1 MRLTRFGQSCILIE
15 TNNKRVLID
24 PGSLLYDDS
33 LLKESW
39 INIDVLLVTHKHGD
53 HCNVEAINEIVKN
66 PKTRFYTTQEV
77 ADAYTQLSPQ
87 IVKTGEVLDFDDIKV
102 EVVKAVHG
110 YIPTLKGGKEI
121 KENIG
126 YIIND
131 GVNRAY
137 LTSDTICFDN
147 NYKADVVFVP
157 VCNHGVVMSPF
168 EAALFAQETGAKL
181 VVPVHYDNPKYPV
194 DLDVVK
200 KEFEKQ
206 GLNYKILKFKES
218 INT

>member
-24 PGSLLYDDS
+24 PGSLLYDQS

-87 IVKTGEVLDFDDIKV
+87 IVKAGEVLNFDDIKV

-126 YIIND
+126 YIIDD

-157 VCNHGVVMSPF
+157 VCNHGVVMGPF

>member
-24 PGSLLYDDS
+24 PGSLLYNQS
-33 LLKESW
+33 LLKEHW
-39 INIDVLLVTHKHGD
+39 VNIDVLLVTHKHGD
-53 HCNVEAINEIVKN
+53 HCKVEAITEIVKN
-66 PKTRFYTTQEV
+66 PKTKFYTIQEV

-87 IVKTGEVLDFDDIKV
+87 IVKAGEVLDFDDIKV

-110 YIPTLKGGKEI
+110 YIPTFKGEKEI
-121 KENIG
+121 KENVG
-126 YIIND
+126 YIIDD
-131 GVNRAY
+131 GVNRTY
-137 LTSDTICFDN
+137 LTGDIICFN
-147 NYKADVVFVP
+147 NDYKADVVFVP
-157 VCNHGVVMSPF
+157 VCNHGLVMGPF

-181 VVPVHYDNPKYPV
+181 VIPVHYDSPKYPV

-206 GLNYKILKFKES
+206 GLNYKILEFKES
-218 INT
+218 IEL

>member
-15 TNNKRVLID
+15 TNNKRILID
-24 PGSLLYDDS
+24 PGSLLYDQS

-66 PKTRFYTTQEV
+66 SKTKFYTSQEV
-77 ADAYTQLSPQ
+77 ADTYTQLSPQ
-87 IVKTGEVLDFDDIKV
+87 IVKAGEVLNFDDIKV

-110 YIPTLKGGKEI
+110 YIPMLKGGKEI

-126 YIIND
+126 YIIDD

-137 LTSDTICFDN
+137 LTSDTICFN
-147 NYKADVVFVP
+147 NDYKADIVFVP
-157 VCNHGVVMSPF
+157 VCNHGLVMGPF

-200 KEFEKQ
+200 KEFKKQ
-206 GLNYKILKFKES
+206 GLNYKILKFKEN

>member
-15 TNNKRVLID
+15 TNNKRILID
-24 PGSLLYDDS
+24 PGSLLYDQS

-66 PKTRFYTTQEV
+66 SKTKFYTSQEV
-77 ADAYTQLSPQ
+77 ADTYTQLSPQ
-87 IVKTGEVLDFDDIKV
+87 IVKAGEVLNFDDIKV

-126 YIIND
+126 YIID
-131 GVNRAY
+131 DSVNRAY
-137 LTSDTICFDN
+137 LTSDTICFN
-147 NYKADVVFVP
+147 NDYKADIVFVP
-157 VCNHGVVMSPF
+157 VCNHGLVMGPF

-200 KEFEKQ
+200 KEFKKQ
-206 GLNYKILKFKES
+206 GLNYKILKFKEN